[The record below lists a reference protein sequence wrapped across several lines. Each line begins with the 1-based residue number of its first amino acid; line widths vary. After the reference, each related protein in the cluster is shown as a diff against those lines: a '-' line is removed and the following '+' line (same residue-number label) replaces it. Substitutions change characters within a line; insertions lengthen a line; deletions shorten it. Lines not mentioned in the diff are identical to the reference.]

1 MERLLSA
8 VAKTQEKPGRRGPRH
23 SNGQPGRE
31 QEYGNAG
38 RTSGEFS
45 REGRQTDA
53 GTQRSSGALRASRVW
68 VRADPTLQQG
78 GPSAPAHC
86 ECEAGLW
93 RLLHDGRWEEVV
105 TGIAI
110 GEDAVVDETSD
121 QDPGARRG
129 ATLPSPG
136 ERCIAGPRFRSTD
149 PSCSLDRAA
158 GCFSPAVTGLLSLRA
173 TESRRAPVRSL
184 DPCLLP
190 LESPLSSSDGDD
202 DEISRTLRDRG
213 RYYTTRWICHDV
225 CDTGYLLISIQGFAD
240 ARVAGA

>member
-1 MERLLSA
+1 MHRERWIHLRAESHWVERPYAATPPQPKMERLLSA

-23 SNGQPGRE
+23 SNGQPGQRARVW
-31 QEYGNAG
+31 QSD

-78 GPSAPAHC
+78 GPSASAHC

-110 GEDAVVDETSD
+110 GDDAVVDETSD

-136 ERCIAGPRFRSTD
+136 ERCIAGPRFRSHRPIMFLGQSSRMFFPCCD
-149 PSCSLDRAA
+149 
-158 GCFSPAVTGLLSLRA
+158 GSPVSEGNRK
-173 TESRRAPVRSL
+173 
-184 DPCLLP
+184 
-190 LESPLSSSDGDD
+190 SSGKPTA
-202 DEISRTLRDRG
+202 I
-213 RYYTTRWICHDV
+213 
-225 CDTGYLLISIQGFAD
+225 
-240 ARVAGA
+240 VAEER